1 MDVVY
6 ESGVDDW
13 PTERFEHLLHLKE
26 RALNVAKERQVD
38 YVLVWVLPFVMTD
51 RSILMK
57 AINSVCH
64 KRPIMFPTRLL

>member
-38 YVLVWVLPFVMTD
+38 YVLYTD
-51 RSILMK
+51 VD
-57 AINSVCH
+57 N
-64 KRPIMFPTRLL
+64 IMVNPNTLSELIAQNR